1 VIHID
6 PYLPV
11 RTVPVLTNE
20 DIATGLARP
29 EIQQDGIW
37 SPIKNVAYSTE
48 YSLLPNERVREIGD
62 RFSSRQGYT
71 IVKEHFNGKQF
82 TLVYMSD
89 MIQESGTLG
98 TIRVG
103 AMFSNSYDRS
113 ISFRMQLMAIV
124 EICTNG
130 MTTNRF
136 FPFYKFKH
144 DSNLDNNLAELDN
157 QIDVYTKPDGE
168 NMDRFKQFVTAIEPI
183 YDMGV
188 TKHSLSKLRKLLP
201 PKRLTP
207 NNFGKIMDNYLNRK
221 DDSMWSLFNAG
232 TDHYWHKKS
241 DMNMNRQWV
250 DAFLDIAKA

>member
-1 VIHID
+1 MMHID

-11 RTVPVLTNE
+11 RTVPVLASD

-29 EIQQDGIW
+29 EIQKDGIW
-37 SPIKNVAYSTE
+37 EPIKNIAFSTD

-62 RFSSRQGYT
+62 RFADRQGYN
-71 IVKEHFNGKQF
+71 IVKEHFTGKQF

-89 MIQESGTLG
+89 LIKETGNLG

-103 AMFSNSYDRS
+103 VMFGNSYDRS
-113 ISFRMQLMAIV
+113 ISFRMQLMAILEV
-124 EICTNG
+124 CTNG
-130 MTTNRF
+130 MTTNRY

-144 DSNLDNNLAELDN
+144 TSSLESNLKELDN
-157 QIDVYTKPDGE
+157 QIDVYTDPDGD
-168 NMDRFKQFVTAIEPI
+168 NVDRFKEFVTSIEPI

-188 TKHSLSKLRKLLP
+188 TKQSLSELRKLLP

-207 NNFGKIMDNYLNRK
+207 NNFGKIMDNYLSRK

>member
-1 VIHID
+1 
-6 PYLPV
+6 
-11 RTVPVLTNE
+11 
-20 DIATGLARP
+20 
-29 EIQQDGIW
+29 
-37 SPIKNVAYSTE
+37 
-48 YSLLPNERVREIGD
+48 
-62 RFSSRQGYT
+62 
-71 IVKEHFNGKQF
+71 
-82 TLVYMSD
+82 
-89 MIQESGTLG
+89 
-98 TIRVG
+98 
-103 AMFSNSYDRS
+103 
-113 ISFRMQLMAIV
+113 MAIV

-144 DSNLDNNLAELDN
+144 DSNLHNNLAELDN

-188 TKHSLSKLRKLLP
+188 TKHSLSELRKLLP

-207 NNFGKIMDNYLNRK
+207 NNFGKIMDNYLSRK